1 MPEELKSLIEKL
13 DQKLLDR
20 HRSDAALFDELE
32 QFQRELGLMHGDR
45 PFSPFLRPYFFERS
59 RYERIKSAAAILN
72 LAFESMT
79 TAALE
84 FDEIMTEL
92 GMSEKEERW
101 ARLDPGYPG
110 VSLNSR
116 FDTFLSGEG
125 FAFLEYNAE
134 NPAGIGDQPSLERL
148 YSQVP
153 EVREFLANNQHY
165 YPSPEVKLLDALVS
179 GYRDFGGKKV
189 KPNIAIVDWDGVSTM
204 TEFEVLKEYFEA
216 SGHETVICD
225 PGELEYEGPSL
236 TVGDF
241 EIDIFYK
248 RVLIHEF
255 LDKFDESGAV
265 YRACVNGAVCMAN
278 TFRSKIPHKKAG
290 FAILTDE
297 RYRSL
302 FTQEQLELVRLHI
315 PWTRTIREG
324 ETTYFS
330 ETVDLLEYIRAER
343 ERFVMKPNDDYGG
356 HGITFG
362 WESTE
367 SEWDDAIEHAL
378 KSHHLVQERVPVEK
392 TQIPMI
398 NDGEARMESLTVDF
412 DPFLFRGI
420 VEGGMVR
427 LAAGSL
433 VNVTSGGGET
443 ALAIIEGF

>member
-1 MPEELKSLIEKL
+1 MPEELISVVGEL

-20 HRSDAALFDELE
+20 HRHDTSLFEELD
-32 QFQRELGLMHGDR
+32 QKQRELGLMHDDR
-45 PFSPFLRPYFFERS
+45 PFSPFLRPYFLERS
-59 RYERIKSAAAILN
+59 RYDRIRAAAAELN
-72 LAFESMT
+72 RAFESMT
-79 TAALE
+79 AAALE
-84 FDEIMTEL
+84 YDEIITAL
-92 GMSEKEERW
+92 GMSEKEARW
-101 ARLDPGYPG
+101 ARIEPGYPG

-116 FDTFLSGEG
+116 FDTFLSGAG

-134 NPAGIGDQPSLERL
+134 NPAGIGDQPSLESL
-148 YSQVP
+148 YSIVP
-153 EVREFLANNQHY
+153 AVQEFLADNDHY

-189 KPNIAIVDWDGVSTM
+189 KPNIAIVDWDGVSTT

-225 PGELEYEGPSL
+225 PGVLEYEGPSL

-278 TFRSKIPHKKAG
+278 SFRSKIPHKKAG
-290 FAILTDE
+290 FAVLTDE
-297 RYRSL
+297 RYNSL
-302 FTQEQLELVRLHI
+302 FTPEQLELVRLHI
-315 PWTRTIREG
+315 PWTRTIREE
-324 ETTYFS
+324 ETTYFGDK
-330 ETVDLLEYIRAER
+330 VDLLEYIRAER
-343 ERFVMKPNDDYGG
+343 QRFVMKPNDDYGG

-392 TQIPMI
+392 TQIPTI
-398 NDGEARMESLTVDF
+398 IDGEARLESLTVDF
-412 DPFLFRGI
+412 DPFLFRGK

-443 ALAIIEGF
+443 ALAIVEKF